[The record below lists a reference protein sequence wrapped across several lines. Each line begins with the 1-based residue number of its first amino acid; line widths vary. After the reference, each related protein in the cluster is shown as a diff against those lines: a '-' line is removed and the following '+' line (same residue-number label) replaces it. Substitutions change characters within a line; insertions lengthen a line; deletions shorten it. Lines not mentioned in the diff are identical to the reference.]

1 MESQNPLPPSQNLA
15 PAKGRHPVLVLILC
29 ALCIY
34 GGLLGLLVG
43 AAARDKLGY
52 FAAAGLA
59 LFAAFRLF
67 QRFLKRNGRSFP

>member
-15 PAKGRHPVLVLILC
+15 PARGRHPVLVLALC

-34 GGLLGLLVG
+34 GGLLGILVG
-43 AAARDKLGY
+43 VAAQDKLGY

-67 QRFLKRNGRSFP
+67 RHFLRRHRRGFP